1 MGRDRLFSRLARR
14 YPPSTPFFGG
24 QLLPAPLPTRS
35 SCLLTPHPFCV
46 CSGGTVSSAVPYAE
60 AYQHTSADVILFE
73 IEDSVPALDKD
84 RVRSHLVDV
93 VGRGNFAPHQRRMVT
108 VNRLD
113 TPWGRDDLVA
123 MAQAAV
129 HGVVLAKCESP
140 DEVRAAS
147 EILDAAGAPPD
158 MEIWA
163 MIETARGLLA
173 VEEIA
178 AARGSSGGRLSGI
191 NVGLGATPAPVPPCR
206 FPAACGVV
214 VMACVQVIP
223 TPLRVLGRISPIF
236 PPSFPVFCAFSPSR
250 RGGSNEPQ
258 AGTQGRETAARAPK
272 HRFSGLAN
280 SGCWER
286 MVQIK
291 SRCMLNQ

>member
-1 MGRDRLFSRLARR
+1 MPDATTKANEDHWNSSWRGRWPAAPHTMPTLRRSVLYSYDTSAPHPTPLHDRDGWAHHPAGHAGGHLGRDRLFSRLARR

-35 SCLLTPHPFCV
+35 SCPLTPHPFCV

-147 EILDAAGAPPD
+147 EILDAAPSVA
-158 MEIWA
+158 
-163 MIETARGLLA
+163 
-173 VEEIA
+173 
-178 AARGSSGGRLSGI
+178 
-191 NVGLGATPAPVPPCR
+191 
-206 FPAACGVV
+206 
-214 VMACVQVIP
+214 
-223 TPLRVLGRISPIF
+223 GRI
-236 PPSFPVFCAFSPSR
+236 VLR
-250 RGGSNEPQ
+250 
-258 AGTQGRETAARAPK
+258 
-272 HRFSGLAN
+272 
-280 SGCWER
+280 
-286 MVQIK
+286 
-291 SRCMLNQ
+291 

>member
-1 MGRDRLFSRLARR
+1 MAGAHHPAGHAGGHLGRDRLFSRLARR

-35 SCLLTPHPFCV
+35 SCPLTPHAPAFCA

-108 VNRLD
+108 INRLD

-158 MEIWA
+158 LEIWA

-206 FPAACGVV
+206 FPAACGGGDRVSV
-214 VMACVQVIP
+214 LPAVQA
-223 TPLRVLGRISPIF
+223 TSP
-236 PPSFPVFCAFSPSR
+236 A
-250 RGGSNEPQ
+250 
-258 AGTQGRETAARAPK
+258 
-272 HRFSGLAN
+272 L
-280 SGCWER
+280 
-286 MVQIK
+286 
-291 SRCMLNQ
+291 